1 MQAGAPVAARSKE
14 RKSGSSS
21 SQPASRR
28 ACVAV
33 RSAAASKSGARNGFA
48 SWREITDRGTTCVAA
63 AGAGAAGAAG
73 AGSSGG
79 SSPPARIRVAL

>member
-1 MQAGAPVAARSKE
+1 MQAGAPAPAYSNE

-28 ACVAV
+28 ARVAV

-48 SWREITDRGTTCVAA
+48 SWREITDWGTTCFSAP
-63 AGAGAAGAAG
+63 GAGAVGAAG

-79 SSPPARIRVAL
+79 SSPPARITSP